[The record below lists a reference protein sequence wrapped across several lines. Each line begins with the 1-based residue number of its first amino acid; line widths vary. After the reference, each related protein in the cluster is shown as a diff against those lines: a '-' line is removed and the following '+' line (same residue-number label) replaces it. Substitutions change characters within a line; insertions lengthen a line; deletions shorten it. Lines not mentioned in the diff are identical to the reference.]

1 MLGDCIEAMMEADR
15 ITQQPQTQASLT
27 AQMVVLKMAANRLG
41 LYDAADAIG
50 RRYLETVA
58 GPDTDTRI

>member
-27 AQMVVLKMAANRLG
+27 AQMVVLMAANRLG